1 MSLED
6 IGIYKVLAATIGA
19 VVERKALAES
29 LESVGLTKDELVN
42 ECLAPQS
49 SEVAREYMAQTI
61 NKKMGAMISEDEDLY
76 VIKKIACA
84 PEHFE
89 SIANE
94 VNKKDGEKYNRLFLM
109 SDNYELINCKNEGNC
124 FEVYLVGAQSDIE
137 ALEKVEGEDPIFNMH
152 GDINFVTYINQLDSL
167 VEKCIS
173 NHTEQDI
180 INYFELM
187 QEIIQRTSRNW

>member
-124 FEVYLVGAQSDIE
+124 FEVYLS
-137 ALEKVEGEDPIFNMH
+137 PI
-152 GDINFVTYINQLDSL
+152 SS
-167 VEKCIS
+167 S
-173 NHTEQDI
+173 NLSI
-180 INYFELM
+180 ML
-187 QEIIQRTSRNW
+187 